1 MDSQIEEAAKRVC
14 SIQAEY
20 DWEDHRTTGAN
31 FMQDH
36 GIKWLYERDRILREI
51 DMRRTEAIWSLDRR
65 LSAQAH
71 IATEDHASRRVTH

>member
-1 MDSQIEEAAKRVC
+1 MDSKIEEAAKRVC

-20 DWEDHRTTGAN
+20 DSEDHRTTGAN

-51 DMRRTEAIWSLDRR
+51 DVRRTKAIWSLDRM
-65 LSAQAH
+65 LSAQARPPLSVVAEQH
-71 IATEDHASRRVTH
+71 TIN